1 MIERADLATRRT
13 TLIILLAL
21 CAPVLLMLR
30 SAESQS
36 VQVFAE
42 QPGLLLAVAAVV
54 SLLMLVPL
62 GLLWRLALRIQRSE
76 RFPPPGE
83 KLLRDTRVRTGADA
97 LRYARFLKVLVAL
110 LALAIAAIPV
120 LFFLLLRSLSG
131 V

>member
-1 MIERADLATRRT
+1 MIERADPATRRT
-13 TLIILLAL
+13 ALIILLAL

-30 SAESQS
+30 STESQS
-36 VQVFAE
+36 VQVLAE
-42 QPGLLLAVAAVV
+42 QPELLLAVVVVV

-62 GLLWRLALRIQRSE
+62 GLLWRLALRIQQSE

-83 KLLRDTRVRTGADA
+83 KLLRDTRVRTGTDA

-110 LALAIAAIPV
+110 LTLAITAIPV

-131 V
+131 G

>member
-1 MIERADLATRRT
+1 MIERADPATRRKT
-13 TLIILLAL
+13 FIILLAL

-36 VQVFAE
+36 VKVFAE
-42 QPGLLLAVAAVV
+42 QPELMLAVAAVV

-131 V
+131 G

>member
-36 VQVFAE
+36 VKVFAE
-42 QPGLLLAVAAVV
+42 QPELMLAVAAVV

>member
-1 MIERADLATRRT
+1 MIERADPATRRT

-21 CAPVLLMLR
+21 CAPLLLILR
-30 SAESQS
+30 GAESQS

-42 QPGLLLAVAAVV
+42 QPELLLAVVTVV

>member
-1 MIERADLATRRT
+1 MIERADPATRRT

-21 CAPVLLMLR
+21 CAPLLLILR
-30 SAESQS
+30 GAESQS

-42 QPGLLLAVAAVV
+42 QPELLLAVVTVV

-97 LRYARFLKVLVAL
+97 LRYARFLKVLVEL

>member
-1 MIERADLATRRT
+1 MIERADPATRRT

-30 SAESQS
+30 STESQS
-36 VQVFAE
+36 VQLFAE
-42 QPGLLLAVAAVV
+42 QPELLLAVVAVV

-62 GLLWRLALRIQRSE
+62 GLLWRLALRIQQSE

-83 KLLRDTRVRTGADA
+83 KLLRDTRVVTGAGA

-110 LALAIAAIPV
+110 LTLAIAAIPV

>member
-83 KLLRDTRVRTGADA
+83 KLLRDTRVRTGATA